1 MTEIPSQEPLPEETL
16 SRYLDGG
23 TGLDGDP
30 AWSTLGWRMPR
41 HDDLPIPKAGT
52 GPPLQSDGRAIASLM
67 ESMQIYRL
75 IAEHTRDLVVILDR
89 DHRFAYINEAFTAS
103 TGYVAEELIGFG
115 FFALI
120 HPADAAA
127 GDRLRR
133 ALAAG
138 EEGQAEVHYR
148 QRGGGWRYLEVIAK
162 PIPGNLGV
170 RAIVVGRDITE
181 HRQVEQE
188 LRQGLIRLQ
197 SAMRG
202 TIEAMALTL
211 EMRDPYTAGHQ
222 RRVAALACAIAQ
234 ELGLPAAEIEGL
246 YLGAIVHDIGKIAV
260 PAEILSK
267 PGKLTEIELHMIRAH
282 PRLGYDILK
291 TVDLPWPIATL
302 ALQHHERLDGS
313 GYPDGLQGED
323 IAPEARLL
331 AVADVVEAMASHRP
345 YRPALGVD
353 QALAEI
359 TGHSGVLYDPAVA
372 AACAKLHTDH
382 GLPLP

>member
-1 MTEIPSQEPLPEETL
+1 MTETPSRESLPEQAPA
-16 SRYLDGG
+16 RYLASDKGADAD
-23 TGLDGDP
+23 L
-30 AWSTLGWRMPR
+30 AQSILGWRMPR

-52 GPPLQSDGRAIASLM
+52 DPPLQSDGRAIASLM
-67 ESMQIYRL
+67 ENMQIYRL
-75 IAEHTRDLVVILDR
+75 IAENTRDLVVLLDH
-89 DHRFAYINEAFTAS
+89 DHRFAYINEAFTRS
-103 TGYVAEELIGFG
+103 TGYVGEELIGFG
-115 FFALI
+115 FFSLI
-120 HPADAAA
+120 HPADAEA

-138 EEGQAEVHYR
+138 EEGRAELRYR
-148 QRGGGWRYLEVIAK
+148 QRGGGWRFLEVVAK
-162 PIPGNLGV
+162 PIPGNLTV

-188 LRQGLIRLQ
+188 LRQGLARLQ

-222 RRVAALACAIAQ
+222 RRVAALACAVAQ
-234 ELGLPAAEIEGL
+234 ELGLPPAQIDGL

-267 PGKLTEIELHMIRAH
+267 PGPLTEIEFHMVRAH

-291 TVDLPWPIATL
+291 TIDLPWPIATL

-313 GYPDGLQGED
+313 GYPDGLQGEA
-323 IAPEARLL
+323 IALEARIL

-372 AACAKLHTDH
+372 AACAKVHANH